1 MSMNIITTTT
11 IINNKH
17 KLSLILPLIN
27 NNNNDNSIITTTVSI
42 SSIITSTV
50 LQTNSIKR
58 LHTRNRQSVA
68 FSKIILSLVQWIF
81 AEILSNGLSVAFSN
95 GFSLL

>member
-17 KLSLILPLIN
+17 KLSLILPLI